1 MLSKGVYTY
10 EYTDEWE
17 KFNEVSLRGKELF
30 YSPINVEVTDSDYNH
45 AKRVYSPFEIKILG
59 EYHHLYL
66 KNDIL
71 LLADV
76 FKKCLKI
83 FELYSAKFLPP
94 PGLAKQAVLKKPT

>member
-1 MLSKGVYTY
+1 MC
-10 EYTDEWE
+10 E
-17 KFNEVSLRGKELF
+17 KELF

-45 AKRVYSPFEIKILG
+45 AKRVYSPFEIKKLG

-76 FKKCLKI
+76 LKNCLKI
-83 FELYSAKFLPP
+83 YELYSAKFLSTPWIS
-94 PGLAKQAVLKKPT
+94 